1 MVVPRLSIV
10 IATKNR
16 SDRLA
21 GAIES
26 ALAQT
31 ETDVE
36 VIVVDDCSDDATPK
50 VIEAHAAKDRR
61 VRGLRQRRP
70 SGAAATR
77 NRGIGAANGEFVA
90 FLDDDDRWV
99 PYKASTQLEF
109 FAANPAAS
117 AVSCQYEIVSENDG
131 NSPMLYAGP
140 ASCTS
145 GDLLWCNFVGG
156 ASVVMIRRDAF
167 AELPAFDTELVT
179 CEDWDFHMQC
189 AAAGPIAILPEV
201 LCRYTVHDDGRL
213 TNPLQ
218 LRTGRIAWLRKH
230 AAAMSAECLAYHRAR
245 LRVLG
250 SGDGGARAALAV
262 KIVATSSARVTRL
275 IAEESL
281 AARLGQ
287 RAGDPGRGMRRLH
300 ELIQPR

>member
-1 MVVPRLSIV
+1 L
-10 IATKNR
+10 
-16 SDRLA
+16 
-21 GAIES
+21 E
-26 ALAQT
+26 QT
-31 ETDVE
+31 ERDLE
-36 VIVVDDCSDDATPK
+36 VIIVDDGSQDATPE
-50 VIEAHAAKDRR
+50 VVARLQAEDSRVHR
-61 VRGLRQRRP
+61 VRLRR
-70 SGAAATR
+70 SAGAAMAR
-77 NRGIGAANGEFVA
+77 NRGLKQVTGDFFA

-99 PYKASTQLEF
+99 TEKAATQLEF
-109 FAANPAAS
+109 LHANPAAP
-117 AVSCQYEIVSENDG
+117 AVSCQYEILEEPSGFGPVR
-131 NSPMLYAGP
+131 YAGP
-140 ASCTS
+140 GHCTA

-156 ASVVMIRRDAF
+156 ASVLMVRRASF
-167 AELPAFDTELVT
+167 AVLPAFDPELVT

-189 AAAGPIAILPEV
+189 AAAGPITILPEV

-230 AAAMSAECLAYHRAR
+230 SAAMSAECLAYHRAR

-250 SGDGGARAALAV
+250 SGDGATRAAVAV
-262 KIVATSSARVTRL
+262 KVVATSSARVTRI

-300 ELIQPR
+300 ELIRTA